1 MPLDRLTVPG
11 GWPSRLR
18 RTLRALP
25 VTVTGFSTLLAFN
38 AAQTASLSLMPF
50 SKRAF
55 RRFNRWCAASWWGL
69 CVIAAE
75 RFNGTRVLVSG
86 EDVPEHENALLVA
99 NHQNMPDITALMAYA
114 RSKRRLGDLKFF
126 VKHAIKWVP
135 GIGWGMQF
143 LSCPFLRR
151 DWDRDRE
158 RVRRTFAALVD
169 ERIPMWL
176 VTFAEGTRGTPEK
189 IRASAEW
196 ALERGLEATR
206 HVQLPRTKGFVATVE
221 GLGDH
226 LNAIYD
232 VTIAYVD
239 GVPTLWQYITGQVR
253 QVHLHVRRFPVETL
267 PRVEGELKQWLYDR
281 FQEKDALLEH
291 FYAHGRFPAEA

>member
-1 MPLDRLTVPG
+1 MPLDKLTVPG
-11 GWPSRLR
+11 GFLRRLR

-25 VTVTGFSTLLAFN
+25 VTVTGLATLLVIN
-38 AAQTASLSLMPF
+38 IAQTASLGLVPF

-55 RRFNRWCAASWWGL
+55 RRFNRWCAATWWGL

-75 RFNGTRVLVSG
+75 RFNGTRVVVSG
-86 EDVPEHENALLVA
+86 EDVPPHENALLVA

-143 LSCPFLRR
+143 LSCPFLKRN
-151 DWDRDRE
+151 WDRDSE
-158 RVRRTFAALVD
+158 RVRRTFESLVN
-169 ERIPMWL
+169 ESIPMWL
-176 VTFAEGTRGTPEK
+176 VTFAEGTRATPDK

-206 HVQLPRTKGFVATVE
+206 HVQLPRTKGFVATIE

-226 LNAIYD
+226 LHAIYD
-232 VTIAYVD
+232 ITIAYVD

-253 QVHLHVRRFPVETL
+253 QIHLHVRRFPVDAL
-267 PRVEGELKQWLYDR
+267 PRVDDELKQWLYDR
-281 FQEKDALLEH
+281 FREKDELLEH
-291 FYAHGRFPAEA
+291 FYRYGRFPVEA